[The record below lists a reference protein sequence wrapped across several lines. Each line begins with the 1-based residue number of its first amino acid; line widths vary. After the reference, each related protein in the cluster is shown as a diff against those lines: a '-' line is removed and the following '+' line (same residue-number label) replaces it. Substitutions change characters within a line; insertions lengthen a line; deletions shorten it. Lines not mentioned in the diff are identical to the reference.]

1 MLTERETDRIWGFGK
16 LFIFIIL
23 FALLLMFISG
33 PNAGK
38 MVAEGLLD
46 IQYGASAEDVPRTTH
61 AHVFLSFIL
70 FEYFADCY
78 VFGSLCVA
86 KRSKKLRWLRTPKY
100 IHMRTRFSCHQSWIS
115 RSARCLNLTL
125 T

>member
-1 MLTERETDRIWGFGK
+1 MLTEKETDRIWGFGK

-23 FALLLMFISG
+23 FASLLMFISG
-33 PNAGK
+33 PNAGE
-38 MVAEGLLD
+38 MAAEGVLD
-46 IQYGASAEDVPRTTH
+46 IEYGASAEDVARTTH
-61 AHVFLSFIL
+61 AHVFLSFL

-100 IHMRTRFSCHQSWIS
+100 IHMRTR
-115 RSARCLNLTL
+115 SARCLNLTL